1 MDLSYYQLTKTQR
14 FKRKI
19 SSFFKNIGKTI
30 GEFFVNIFKAII
42 GFFLGIGKGFKEF
55 GLNFWYGDALTK
67 SSHFVLG
74 LSHLFRGQIV
84 RGIIYI
90 ILEAAFIVY
99 MVLFGGNYL
108 TMCFENLFTGGNIGR
123 TETYN
128 YWNEELGFYDKMPK
142 YVRAWMWFI
151 YNYIFRFGFLD

>member
-128 YWNEELGFYDKMPK
+128 YWNEELGF
-142 YVRAWMWFI
+142 
-151 YNYIFRFGFLD
+151 

>member
-67 SSHFVLG
+67 S
-74 LSHLFRGQIV
+74 
-84 RGIIYI
+84 
-90 ILEAAFIVY
+90 
-99 MVLFGGNYL
+99 
-108 TMCFENLFTGGNIGR
+108 
-123 TETYN
+123 
-128 YWNEELGFYDKMPK
+128 
-142 YVRAWMWFI
+142 
-151 YNYIFRFGFLD
+151 